1 VTRKDDLLD
10 RAWSAVEAG
19 DPEGALGL
27 ADDLPPDLR
36 EVWVLRA
43 TALLEVGDLEGAR
56 ESIARADALGDG
68 TGDDADLDWV
78 HAELDLSDWR
88 IEEAR
93 DTFERLAQRERNPA
107 VLGRLSLCWELLGD
121 VPRADALLAEAR
133 DLDPEGWP
141 LPARL
146 SDEEF
151 ERVLDV
157 AVERLPAPFRELLAD
172 TQILVESVPSRE
184 LIDPSEPSETPP
196 DLLGLFVGA
205 SHLERGEADYPELPP
220 TIHLF
225 QRNLERAAGDLGR
238 LVEEIHTTLYH
249 EIGHVLGFDED
260 GVAELG
266 LE

>member
-1 VTRKDDLLD
+1 MTHEEELLE
-10 RAWSAVEAG
+10 RAWSALEQG
-19 DPEGALGL
+19 DLEIALVL
-27 ADDLPPDLR
+27 ADDLAPDLR
-36 EVWVLRA
+36 ESWVLRA
-43 TALLEVGDLEGAR
+43 AALLEQGDIEGAR
-56 ESIARADALGDG
+56 EAIARADALGEGAQDM
-68 TGDDADLDWV
+68 DLDWV
-78 HAELDLSDWR
+78 QAELDLREWS

-93 DTFERLAQRERNPA
+93 AGFERLALRERTPA

-121 VPRADALLAEAR
+121 LPRADALLAEAR

-151 ERVLDV
+151 ERVLNA
-157 AVERLPAPFRELLAD
+157 AVERLPEPFREALAD

-184 LIDPSEPSETPP
+184 LIDPSEPAETPP

-205 SHLERGEADYPELPP
+205 SHLDRSAEDPPDLPP

-225 QRNLERAAGDLGR
+225 QRNLERAALDLGE
-238 LVEEIHTTLYH
+238 LAEEIHVTLYH

-260 GVAELG
+260 GVAGMG